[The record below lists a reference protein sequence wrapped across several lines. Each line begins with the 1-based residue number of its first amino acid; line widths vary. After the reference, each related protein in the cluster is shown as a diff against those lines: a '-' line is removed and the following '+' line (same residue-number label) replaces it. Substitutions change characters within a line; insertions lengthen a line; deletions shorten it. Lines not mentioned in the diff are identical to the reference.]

1 MFTFSSALFEKLLS
15 FFFQKCK
22 QYMHDLLLGLRK
34 HDGHDYHELKVVIN
48 IGIMVYDFFSIYK
61 KCEPDAIASYEELDK
76 LLGNLNRGKL
86 CNYISS
92 NIYVSVSN
100 NQS

>member
-1 MFTFSSALFEKLLS
+1 
-15 FFFQKCK
+15 
-22 QYMHDLLLGLRK
+22 MHDLLLGLRK

-86 CNYISS
+86 CNYIIFKHICRDLFQTT
-92 NIYVSVSN
+92 NHKCF
-100 NQS
+100 